1 MELRLERTAH
11 TATVHQT
18 PVTLW
23 SVRAGDD
30 TELGLAFVAE
40 IVAVPDV
47 TSLEPA
53 QVRRLLALELLGDPW
68 PTIWVQPTQRLVE
81 SNGAPARLWLGRSGG
96 GLTIG
101 AFICTIAPTDASFAD
116 LLGTELRPLPVE
128 TETDAAMPSPDPWR
142 LYCDE
147 AALR

>member
-11 TATVHQT
+11 TATVNDT

-40 IVAVPDV
+40 IVAVPDI
-47 TSLEPA
+47 TSLAPGR
-53 QVRRLLALELLGDPW
+53 VRGLLAIELGGLR
-68 PTIWVQPTQRLVE
+68 PTIWVQPTEKLVE
-81 SNGAPARLWLGRSGG
+81 SNGAPARLWLGRSAG

-101 AFICTIAPTDASFAD
+101 AFICTIAPTDAAFAD